1 MKHITAVNNYGYIF
15 DILLALTYS
24 ETSIVPRTL
33 VLDNTSNNLQT
44 SHEIHAKLHCIEQF
58 FLIYIINILN
68 YICAKN

>member
-15 DILLALTYS
+15 DILLALRYS

-44 SHEIHAKLHCIEQF
+44 SHDP
-58 FLIYIINILN
+58 
-68 YICAKN
+68 